1 MAYVY
6 AACAVCVTT
15 GVEFQNPCLPMIYR
29 YNVHSYSLWPRNNGF
44 SCSHSFKS
52 MDFLVHTM
60 DFLVHTASNRLRVFW
75 CYCPLFRSTYCMWVK
90 AAPIISMEKVYTMM
104 SVCTELHVL
113 TAAAHSCALL
123 ITPTQLHKFLVSGK
137 EEDGVG
143 IFGVREGGGW
153 GEGCPVLP
161 SNVRE

>member
-1 MAYVY
+1 
-6 AACAVCVTT
+6 
-15 GVEFQNPCLPMIYR
+15 
-29 YNVHSYSLWPRNNGF
+29 
-44 SCSHSFKS
+44 
-52 MDFLVHTM
+52 
-60 DFLVHTASNRLRVFW
+60 
-75 CYCPLFRSTYCMWVK
+75 
-90 AAPIISMEKVYTMM
+90 MEKVYTMM

>member
-1 MAYVY
+1 ML
-6 AACAVCVTT
+6 
-15 GVEFQNPCLPMIYR
+15 N
-29 YNVHSYSLWPRNNGF
+29 NNGLCLRSMRSMCYYWCWIPKPMLIPRSTVSMF
-44 SCSHSFKS
+44 IATPSDQGT

-75 CYCPLFRSTYCMWVK
+75 CYYPSFRSTYCMWVK